1 VTEAIP
7 AVASELVLV
16 RYGELFLKGDNR
28 SFFEQRLIN
37 NARRAIGKIQGAR
50 IERTH
55 GRLLAFPGEG
65 GTGRLV
71 RALERVFGIHS
82 LSPAKLVARDVDAI
96 CAVAVSEM
104 TAELARLGGGKKPTF
119 KVETRRADK
128 RFPVGSM
135 EVSRVVGAA
144 IVGALGLPV
153 DVHHPERTVGVEI
166 GWEQAFVY
174 AETVAG
180 PGGLPAG
187 VTGPVELLLSGGI
200 DSPVAGWMLCKRGC
214 TLGATYFHSFPYTG
228 EKTQDK
234 VARLAAQLAAWQ
246 QADVR
251 LKVVPFTDA
260 QKRLRDANADGKLA
274 VVLYRR
280 MMMRIAE
287 RIARASGAKAL
298 ATGEALAQVAS
309 QTLENLAV
317 IGAATTLPILR
328 PCLGHDKQETIT
340 IARRIGTY
348 ETSIEPYDDCCS
360 LFVPEHPAT
369 RASAEVV
376 AAIEATLDVEAI
388 ADDCAARATTIE
400 ARWT

>member
-1 VTEAIP
+1 VTE
-7 AVASELVLV
+7 ELVLI

-37 NARRAIGKIQGAR
+37 NARRALARFQGAR

-55 GRLLAFPGEG
+55 GRLLAWPGEG
-65 GTGRLV
+65 GAARVV

-82 LSPAKLVARDVDAI
+82 LSPAKVTTRDLAAI
-96 CAVAVSEM
+96 SAVAVAEM
-104 TAELARLGGGKKPTF
+104 TAELGRRGGKKPTF

-135 EVSRVVGAA
+135 EVSRQIGAD
-144 IVGALGLPV
+144 IVAALGLPV
-153 DVHHPERTVGVEI
+153 DVHHPEVTVGIEI

-174 AETVAG
+174 AETVPG

-214 TLGATYFHSFPYTG
+214 SLGATYFHSFPYTG

-234 VARLAAQLAAWQ
+234 VTRLATLLATWQ

-251 LKVVPFTDA
+251 LKVVPFTDV
-260 QKRLRDANADGKLA
+260 QKQLREANGDGKLA

-287 RIARASGAKAL
+287 RIARKAGAKAL

-309 QTLENLAV
+309 QTLDNLAV

-328 PCLGHDKQETIT
+328 PCLGHDKQETIA
-340 IARRIGTY
+340 IARRIGSY
-348 ETSIEPYDDCCS
+348 DTSIEPYDDCCS
-360 LFVPEHPAT
+360 LFVPDHPET
-369 RASAEVV
+369 RARPEAV
-376 AAIEATLDVEAI
+376 AAIEAKLDVEAL

>member
-1 VTEAIP
+1 VTE
-7 AVASELVLV
+7 ELVLI

-37 NARRAIGKIQGAR
+37 NARRAIGKLQGAR

-55 GRLLAFPGEG
+55 GRLLAYPGEG
-65 GTGRLV
+65 GAARVV

-82 LSPAKLVARDVDAI
+82 LSPAKVTTRDVAAI
-96 CAVAVSEM
+96 SAVAVAEM
-104 TAELARLGGGKKPTF
+104 TAELERRGGKKPTF

-135 EVSRVVGAA
+135 EVSKQIGAA
-144 IVGALGLPV
+144 IVAALGLPV
-153 DVHHPERTVGVEI
+153 DVHHPEVTVGVEI

-174 AETVAG
+174 AETVPG

-214 TLGATYFHSFPYTG
+214 SLGATYFHSFPYTG

-234 VARLAAQLAAWQ
+234 VMRLATLLASWQ

-251 LKVVPFTDA
+251 LKVVPFTDV
-260 QKRLRDANADGKLA
+260 QKQLREANGDGKLA

-287 RIARASGAKAL
+287 RIARKAGAKAL

-309 QTLENLAV
+309 QTLDNLAV

-328 PCLGHDKQETIT
+328 PCLGHDKQETIA
-340 IARRIGTY
+340 IARRIGSY
-348 ETSIEPYDDCCS
+348 DTSIEPYDDCCS
-360 LFVPEHPAT
+360 LFVPDHPET
-369 RASAEVV
+369 RARPEAV
-376 AAIEATLDVEAI
+376 AAIEAKLDVDAL

-400 ARWT
+400 ARWS